1 MADSFTWTMV
11 EEFDGLDFNS
21 SSQINQVRGVT
32 ETNNMSKK
40 GGSLG
45 KEAFPSERLEFKM

>member
-32 ETNNMSKK
+32 EINNMSKK

-45 KEAFPSERLEFKM
+45 KEAFPSERLEFQM